1 MNKPR
6 PQEGA
11 SRLAALN
18 EGLKIA
24 FEAMRTNAIR
34 SVLTILG
41 VAVGVSVVVAL
52 AAVITGIRTSVME
65 AFEASGPNNF
75 MVTRFDF
82 TAVRISDVGNGRPPW
97 WNKPEI
103 EPEEAR
109 ALMNLPTVDEALYTF
124 QFSTD
129 MSFESHQ
136 VRGVQSTG

>member
-1 MNKPR
+1 MSEST

-11 SRLAALN
+11 SRLVALS

-24 FEAMRTNAIR
+24 FDAMRTNAIR
-34 SVLTILG
+34 SALTILG

-82 TAVRISDVGNGRPPW
+82 TE
-97 WNKPEI
+97 EI
-103 EPEEAR
+103 R
-109 ALMNLPTVDEALYTF
+109 SNFLV
-124 QFSTD
+124 QFKLD
-129 MSFESHQ
+129 YLW
-136 VRGVQSTG
+136 

>member
-52 AAVITGIRTSVME
+52 AAVITGIRTSVM
-65 AFEASGPNNF
+65 
-75 MVTRFDF
+75 
-82 TAVRISDVGNGRPPW
+82 AVSYTH
-97 WNKPEI
+97 
-103 EPEEAR
+103 
-109 ALMNLPTVDEALYTF
+109 LTLPTICSV
-124 QFSTD
+124 
-129 MSFESHQ
+129 
-136 VRGVQSTG
+136 

>member
-75 MVTRFDF
+75 MVTLRFYSGANFGCREWSASMVEQAGD
-82 TAVRISDVGNGRPPW
+82 
-97 WNKPEI
+97 
-103 EPEEAR
+103 
-109 ALMNLPTVDEALYTF
+109 
-124 QFSTD
+124 
-129 MSFESHQ
+129 
-136 VRGVQSTG
+136 